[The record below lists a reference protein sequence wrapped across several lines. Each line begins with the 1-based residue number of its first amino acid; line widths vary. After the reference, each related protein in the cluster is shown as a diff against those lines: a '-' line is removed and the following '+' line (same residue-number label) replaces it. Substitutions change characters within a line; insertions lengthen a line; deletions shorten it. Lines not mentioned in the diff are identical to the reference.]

1 MRLRL
6 PLVLVAVCSIA
17 FMSADTPAVEKDK
30 ESLKPLQAY
39 VGGWKGAGLPKRG
52 SSVGGW
58 IEECDWAWK
67 YESGRASLVSQ
78 SADAKYFEQM
88 QLKPGEKSGQFL
100 LEVIPRGEKT
110 ALKYE
115 GSINESEHLVLTTAN
130 PKSGQP
136 ARITIRMVAE
146 NNRLLVLYEAQTGSG
161 YSRMAEVGSTRKG
174 IAFASGSGYPEC
186 VVTGG
191 QGTMKLE
198 YKGQTYYVC
207 CTGCRDLFNDD
218 PEGVIA
224 EYHERKRKEKEKAA
238 GK

>member
-6 PLVLVAVCSIA
+6 CLVLAAVGSFA
-17 FMSADTPAVEKDK
+17 LMSADTPAVEKDK
-30 ESLKPLQAY
+30 EALKPLQAY

-67 YESGRASLVSQ
+67 YDGGRASLVSE
-78 SADAKYFEQM
+78 SADAKYFERM
-88 QLKPGEKSGQFL
+88 QLKPGEKSGEFV
-100 LEVIPRGEKT
+100 LEVTPRGEKEP
-110 ALKYE
+110 LKYD
-115 GSINESEHLVLTTAN
+115 GVINDAGHLILTAAK
-130 PKSGQP
+130 PKDGQP
-136 ARITIRMVAE
+136 ARISIRMVAE
-146 NNRLLVLYEAQTGSG
+146 NNRLLILYEGQTGGG
-161 YSRMAEVGSTRKG
+161 YARLAEVGSTRKG
-174 IAFASGSGYPEC
+174 IQFASGSGYPEC

-191 QGTMKLE
+191 QGTMKIE

-224 EYHERKRKEKEKAA
+224 EYHERKKKEKEKAG

>member
-6 PLVLVAVCSIA
+6 CLVLAAASSLA
-17 FMSADTPAVEKDK
+17 FMCADTPAVEKDK
-30 ESLKPLQAY
+30 EALKPLQAY

-78 SADAKYFEQM
+78 STDAKYFEHM
-88 QLKPGEKSGQFL
+88 QIKPGEKAGQFV
-100 LEVIPRGEKT
+100 LEMTPRGEKT
-110 ALKYE
+110 ALRYA
-115 GSINESEHLVLTTAN
+115 GSVSETGHLVLTAAE
-130 PKSGQP
+130 PKDGQP
-136 ARITIRMVAE
+136 ARITIRMVAD
-146 NNRLLVLYEAQTGSG
+146 NNRLLILYEGQTAGG
-161 YSRMAEVGSTRKG
+161 YSRLAEVGSTRKG
-174 IAFASGSGYPEC
+174 IQFASGSGYPEC

-191 QGTMKLE
+191 QGTMKIE

-224 EYHERKRKEKEKAA
+224 EYHERKKKEKEKASA
-238 GK
+238 K